1 MFNSLNYLNPVSSLD
16 RGYGIILDDKNNM
29 ITSVDNI
36 IINEELKLLIK
47 DGIINV
53 KVVKISKGEFY
64 NENENLTYEEA
75 IKELEQIIVELE
87 GENLTLKHSL
97 EKFKRGVFLYN
108 YCNEILKDVEGEI
121 KILLKDENGNLEEE
135 DFYMEV

>member
-1 MFNSLNYLNPVSSLD
+1 M
-16 RGYGIILDDKNNM
+16 K
-29 ITSVDNI
+29 
-36 IINEELKLLIK
+36 
-47 DGIINV
+47 
-53 KVVKISKGEFY
+53 
-64 NENENLTYEEA
+64 NENLTYEEA